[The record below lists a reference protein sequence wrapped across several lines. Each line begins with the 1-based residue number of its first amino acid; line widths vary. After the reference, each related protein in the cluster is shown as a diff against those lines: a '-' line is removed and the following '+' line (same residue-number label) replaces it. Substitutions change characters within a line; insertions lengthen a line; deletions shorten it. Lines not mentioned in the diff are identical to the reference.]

1 MPDPSRASSLI
12 GILSLLLWALV
23 LTVTVKYV
31 LILLEADNNG
41 EGGSLTLVALAQ
53 RTLGR
58 RSFPVLVMGMAG
70 AGPLLWRRGD
80 HPGDLRALRCRRAE
94 ARDAAFES
102 YVLPIAL
109 VILIGALRGPEPR
122 HRDGSPRSSVPS
134 RLVWFITMAALGLL
148 HIADDPGVFLSLN
161 PYYGVAFLVTH
172 PGHRLRDSRRRVP
185 RRHRRRG
192 ALRRSRPFR
201 PPARSASP
209 GSPSFFPR

>member
-1 MPDPSRASSLI
+1 MPQEQALAAGHADSAAPAVSAYPESHAKVGLWTLALGAIGVVYGDIGTSPLYAMRETIAAAAGHAGPVSRELVI

-53 RTLGR
+53 RTLSR

-94 ARDAAFES
+94 ARDACFRELCPAD
-102 YVLPIAL
+102 
-109 VILIGALRGPEPR
+109 RPR
-122 HRDGSPRSSVPS
+122 HPDRRSSRSRAAARDGSPRSSVPS
-134 RLVWFITMAALGLL
+134 
-148 HIADDPGVFLSLN
+148 P
-161 PYYGVAFLVTH
+161 
-172 PGHRLRDSRRRVP
+172 
-185 RRHRRRG
+185 
-192 ALRRSRPFR
+192 
-201 PPARSASP
+201 
-209 GSPSFFPR
+209 